1 MAMGSGGRILS
12 SRSGNAGFTSES
24 LKDAVGAWQRRR
36 AVGWVGEPVG
46 IWRVGVWARVVVCGS
61 FRLPEFSEK
70 YILDFNSCRLAYSC
84 LLLRG
89 TIVNKTKYC

>member
-36 AVGWVGEPVG
+36 AVGWVGERVG
-46 IWRVGVWARVVVCGS
+46 IWRVGGWARVVVCGS
-61 FRLPEFSEK
+61 FRLPKFSENI
-70 YILDFNSCRLAYSC
+70 YIRLQLLSTC
-84 LLLRG
+84 LQLLAITG
-89 TIVNKTKYC
+89 DHS